1 MAESSVNYLDTSDFI
16 GYFQTMQKHFPLNN
30 NRCKTQRRLAV
41 QFAPAGAYAKRVDLC
56 RLLRESW
63 VRRVACARL
72 EVEVRS

>member
-41 QFAPAGAYAKRVDLC
+41 RFAPAGVYASVDLC
-56 RLLRESW
+56 RLLRDSR